1 MSVQRKYPFSGPLK
15 PKNMVWK
22 ITGKVVG
29 VDVVRAPKAGEE
41 NTEPILFK
49 QTQNLYFRPEQMQ
62 ET

>member
-1 MSVQRKYPFSGPLK
+1 
-15 PKNMVWK
+15 MVWK

-49 QTQNLYFRPEQMQ
+49 LTQNLYFRPEQMQ